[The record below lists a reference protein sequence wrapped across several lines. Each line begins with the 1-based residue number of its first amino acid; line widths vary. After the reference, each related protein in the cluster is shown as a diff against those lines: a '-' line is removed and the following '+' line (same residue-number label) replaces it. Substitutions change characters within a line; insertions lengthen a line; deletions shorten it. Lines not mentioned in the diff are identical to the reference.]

1 MKKKVNVIYQLL
13 ACTLILSTGT
23 ISAQT
28 GVLTHNPSTPLHI
41 DASDDNAATI
51 SATQAKN
58 DVLVTASGNLGVGVL
73 TPVTKVDLRSADQKG
88 ILGVGT
94 NTQSASAAGAG
105 AIRYFVGDD
114 PNTPV
119 TEVGHLQ
126 YSDGAN
132 WVPLSTSVPTKAL
145 VNSNKSSA
153 LTTAIPSNALS
164 ETYIDGWTET
174 VDADNNFD
182 PGTGIFA
189 APRNGFYLVAF
200 NITLASG
207 TIANSSYIETIIESN
222 QSANNIPVYRTI
234 NSYPAFQA
242 SSISNFVS
250 GNCNAIFQLNAGS
263 TIRFKVR
270 HTLGSARNIYTNAQF
285 NSISISEL

>member
-1 MKKKVNVIYQLL
+1 MKKKVNIIYQLL
-13 ACTLILSTGT
+13 ACTLIFSTGT
-23 ISAQT
+23 LAAQT
-28 GVLTHNPSTPLHI
+28 GVLTQNPSTPLHI
-41 DASDDNAATI
+41 DAADDNAVTI
-51 SATQAKN
+51 TATQGAN
-58 DVLVTASGNLGVGVL
+58 DVVVTAAGNLGVGVL
-73 TPVTKVDLRSADQKG
+73 APVTKVDLRSADQKG

-94 NTQSASAAGAG
+94 NTQSAGAAGAG

-132 WVPLSTSVPTKAL
+132 WIALSTSVPTKAL
-145 VNSNKSSA
+145 VNANKSTA
-153 LTTAIPSNALS
+153 LATAIPSNS
-164 ETYIDGWTET
+164 GTETYIDGWTEA
-174 VDADNNFD
+174 VDADNNFV
-182 PGTGIFA
+182 PGTGIFT

-200 NITLASG
+200 NITLANG

-222 QSANNIPVYRTI
+222 QATNNIPVYRTI

-250 GNCNAIFQLNAGS
+250 GNCNAIFQLNAGN

-270 HTLGSARNIYTNAQF
+270 HTLGSARNIHTNAQF
-285 NSISISEL
+285 NNISISEL